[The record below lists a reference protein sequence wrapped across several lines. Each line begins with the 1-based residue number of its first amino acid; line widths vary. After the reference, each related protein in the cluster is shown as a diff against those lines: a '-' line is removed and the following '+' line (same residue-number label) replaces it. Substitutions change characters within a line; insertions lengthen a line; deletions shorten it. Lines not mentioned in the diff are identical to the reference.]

1 MSTAFA
7 AVQTVPASGDVSL
20 QTNSDLVVTIEGASQ
35 VPEQPFADDET
46 IQLSS
51 GTLSSAGT
59 SNVSLPQGTLNG
71 SFTRLDGINT
81 NGNTITVNPADKDSF
96 AFGGDIEQLN
106 VSETIAVDDNQI
118 DFEYGGASG
127 TSNVTVRGLPANT
140 MVKAVDVDTNE
151 LLATDTTD
159 GSGVAQF
166 TDLPNSNHSVALT
179 DDNTAPTL
187 SNADP
192 DGTVATDSPTLSVD
206 VDDAD
211 FTADDV
217 TVTIDV
223 NGTQQFQT
231 TISSSQTVSTT
242 VSGLSEGTNTWTVTA
257 TDSFG
262 ATTTETY
269 DVNVVGSVS
278 VFNESAPDQKLGTVN
293 ATAYA
298 QSTDSV
304 YSISTTNGNIDLTG
318 LPLDEYVLVLEAD
331 GYRTTAFYVSDIA
344 TADDAYLLPSNVSTS
359 EIIFELDDSTGRF
372 GDESV
377 LYVQRALNTSGSV
390 TYETVVSDEF
400 DASNQIATEL
410 VNNERYRLKVV
421 NADGETRVLGTY
433 TPTGDAL
440 VPLPIGNVVLR
451 GTSEDSESFA
461 AQLED
466 SAGGRVI
473 RIQYRNPKQTTDRLD
488 ITIVEY
494 GNTSNVLVDNQSI
507 SGPFGTATA
516 TYSVPASAPDDISY
530 RVQYE
535 AKKSPGEDDSGE
547 VLVGDVPPIAENLG
561 LAPNVLSLLG
571 WATIILVTGLV
582 TIASAQLATVVAVL
596 VATLMTFIG
605 AVTIPLPLLGVSGA
619 IAFLA
624 NAGRLTQ

>member
-1 MSTAFA
+1 
-7 AVQTVPASGDVSL
+7 
-20 QTNSDLVVTIEGASQ
+20 
-35 VPEQPFADDET
+35 
-46 IQLSS
+46 
-51 GTLSSAGT
+51 
-59 SNVSLPQGTLNG
+59 
-71 SFTRLDGINT
+71 
-81 NGNTITVNPADKDSF
+81 
-96 AFGGDIEQLN
+96 
-106 VSETIAVDDNQI
+106 
-118 DFEYGGASG
+118 
-127 TSNVTVRGLPANT
+127 
-140 MVKAVDVDTNE
+140 
-151 LLATDTTD
+151 
-159 GSGVAQF
+159 
-166 TDLPNSNHSVALT
+166 
-179 DDNTAPTL
+179 
-187 SNADP
+187 
-192 DGTVATDSPTLSVD
+192 
-206 VDDAD
+206 
-211 FTADDV
+211 
-217 TVTIDV
+217 
-223 NGTQQFQT
+223 
-231 TISSSQTVSTT
+231 
-242 VSGLSEGTNTWTVTA
+242 
-257 TDSFG
+257 
-262 ATTTETY
+262 
-269 DVNVVGSVS
+269 
-278 VFNESAPDQKLGTVN
+278 
-293 ATAYA
+293 
-298 QSTDSV
+298 
-304 YSISTTNGNIDLTG
+304 
-318 LPLDEYVLVLEAD
+318 
-331 GYRTTAFYVSDIA
+331 
-344 TADDAYLLPSNVSTS
+344 
-359 EIIFELDDSTGRF
+359 
-372 GDESV
+372 V

-440 VPLPIGNVVLR
+440 VPLPIGNVVLQ